1 MGVVEEG
8 EDEEERKLEKEKKRG
23 DGVRNDTRKE
33 PMKGTSETTK
43 KRASDRGESIRLK
56 GLSLKVIS
64 SDKEGEEIGT
74 IVGSPI
80 YLRRNRKKNST
91 CYGITI
97 DSDNRTFLALLSNVH
112 RYRSR
117 YGRICRSSGEESKRK
132 KGEEENKQ
140 KLIRSSIKFNKHLP
154 RVNTENDLSRI
165 NAFSHLTKTNL

>member
-1 MGVVEEG
+1 MGVAEEG
-8 EDEEERKLEKEKKRG
+8 EDEEERKLEKEKKRR

-64 SDKEGEEIGT
+64 PDKEGEEIGT

-117 YGRICRSSGEESKRK
+117 AGFVDPPAKKAKEE

-154 RVNTENDLSRI
+154 RVNAENDLSRI
-165 NAFSHLTKTNL
+165 NAFSHL